1 MSAPRIFIYTGGRAP
16 FVPFVVVDQSVTSIS
31 ASAFERNHKLL
42 GIHIHHFVD
51 TIETHAFCLCASLT
65 IMLMLG
71 VKNVDYSAFYA
82 CFGLSSVEFGRD
94 LETIGESAFDQC
106 NSLRNI
112 IMPHVLRIGLRAF
125 QDCAVTELDLP
136 LGLEVVEGQ
145 AFGGCQSLTRVS
157 MPLKGGMI
165 QGGAFVGCSRLV
177 RIDLIGG
184 IHDFVSSLHLEEWR
198 NTMKA
203 EINRINE
210 DLPLINVGEVD
221 KTRVIQE
228 WMQSVIDSAEHYK
241 GEHYALLK
249 EGMTILE
256 LAVWGAKIVE
266 AEKERD
272 GNNDDKSIAATSSV
286 SLEENLLEKLKIDND
301 DDNDGDDEWRFRQQ
315 QRGKSLANVVIQNVI
330 PYLMCTKLDHE

>member
-1 MSAPRIFIYTGGRAP
+1 
-16 FVPFVVVDQSVTSIS
+16 
-31 ASAFERNHKLL
+31 
-42 GIHIHHFVD
+42 
-51 TIETHAFCLCASLT
+51 
-65 IMLMLG
+65 MLMLG
-71 VKNVDYSAFYA
+71 VKNVEYSAFYA

-112 IMPHVLRIGLRAF
+112 KMPNVLRIGLRAF

-203 EINRINE
+203 EISRINE

-228 WMQSVIDSAEHYK
+228 WMQSVLDRAEHYK

-272 GNNDDKSIAATSSV
+272 DNDDDKSTAATSSV
-286 SLEENLLEKLKIDND
+286 SLEENLSEKLKIDND
-301 DDNDGDDEWRFRQQ
+301 GDNDGDDEWRWRFRQQ
-315 QRGKSLANVVIQNVI
+315 QRGKSLANVVIHNVL